1 MEGSTRD
8 LARLKQLAVHM
19 RRTILEITT
28 AAGSGHPSSSLSMV
42 ELLLPLYMGGVLRHN
57 PVEPRWPDRDRLILS
72 KGHGA
77 PGLYT
82 VLAMAGYFPESDLNT
97 LRRIGS
103 PLEGHPNMLRL
114 PGIEASTGS
123 LGQGLSLGIGHALAA
138 RLDGRDYRTYV
149 IIGDGESE
157 EGQVWEAA
165 MAANKFHLANL
176 TAILDHNLYQQNGL
190 VSEIMPIE
198 PVAQRWGAFGWH
210 AIHVDGH
217 DLEQVFAAYD
227 EARGVTDRP
236 TMIVA
241 HTVKGKGVSVIEHDE
256 KKSHYHGVPLSETEL
271 KVALEEIG

>member
-1 MEGSTRD
+1 MEVPSRD
-8 LARLKQLAVHM
+8 IARLQQLAVQA
-19 RRTILEITT
+19 RRTILQITT

-42 ELLLPLYMGGVLRHN
+42 ELLLPLYLGGVLRHN
-57 PVEPRWPDRDRLILS
+57 PQEPRWPDRDRLILS

-82 VLAMAGYFPESDLNT
+82 ILAMAGYFPESELMT

-114 PGIEASTGS
+114 PGVEASTGS

-138 RLDGRDYRTYV
+138 RLDRRDYRTYV

-165 MAANKFHLANL
+165 MAASKYHLANL

-190 VSEIMPIE
+190 VAEIMPVE

-210 AIHVDGH
+210 TIEIDGH
-217 DLEQVFAAYD
+217 DLGQVYAAYD
-227 EARGVTDRP
+227 EARATTDRP
-236 TMIVA
+236 TMIIA

-256 KKSHYHGVPLSETEL
+256 KKSHYHGVPLTETEL
-271 KVALEEIG
+271 EAALKELA